1 MTRSRLSAPGLL
13 ARHLVAATGPAVL
26 VAVLVALAVLAVA
39 LAPRAV
45 VRLGTEEVRARLT
58 TESPL
63 RSDVAGL
70 GWISLPYDTTDPDA
84 ESMFGKTDDEL
95 RALPDRLDEPFGS
108 ALAAPQ
114 WVARTV
120 PVEVPADTVHAR
132 MKLTLAFDLAWS
144 DRIRI
149 VSGALPEADPD
160 PEAPVEIAVSAATAD
175 ATRLAVGDVISLGGP
190 LARVSGVFEP
200 VDPVDPYWDR
210 TYDIAEPFIEEV
222 PGKPVT
228 VRAGVYVD
236 PDSIATMQDA
246 VMGGTLAAWYPIIP
260 GSLDYP
266 ELTELRAQSQRL
278 LSSGLSLP
286 DGGHLDLSSGLA
298 LLLDDV
304 TGRVAWMSTL
314 LALSLSG
321 LAGVLAAAL
330 ALGVRTLVAR
340 QSAALAL
347 LGARGAGGWR
357 RRAAL
362 ALEGLLIGLPTAA
375 AALVAA
381 ELLVPT
387 TVGLDAWIPGALIA
401 LAPAALLAALPLPK
415 IGRGERPDLR
425 VRGGNRSRFVAE
437 VAVVALA
444 LVALFLLARRGVA
457 DTAALVGVDPLLAAT
472 PLLLALAGCVLALRF
487 YPLPLLLIQRRLR
500 RASGAT
506 GMLGAARAAR
516 DPALG
521 FAAGL
526 AVVVGVSVVVL
537 SAVLSSTVR
546 AGLEQGARDAVG
558 ADVQL
563 STAAFTSESLQL
575 IELAPGVV
583 DVAAL
588 TFSEGRKLTGEV
600 GGNEVTVV
608 VADTAALHAVRPDI
622 PVLTTD
628 GGDAPILVSTD
639 LLPSIRGTTF
649 DLDGI
654 AVQLHSA
661 VADDLLP
668 GVARRW
674 VLIDATAARALDDPP
689 RPERVLIDTAPG
701 TDPEVVAQDLT
712 HDLSSVQAGLVV
724 SRDVTSALRD
734 ARTPVIV
741 AFETSQVLS
750 ASAALLLTALT
761 LVLASAGAA
770 AGRNRVIGVL
780 RVLGMSARQI
790 RRVLAWELGP
800 LAVVAVVVGTALGLL
815 LPWIVTSVLDL
826 SPFLGGRQPPGVVV
840 EPLTVLGSIA
850 AFILVVVAA
859 SIVALL
865 LGRRLAPAG
874 ALKMGEQ

>member
-13 ARHLVAATGPAVL
+13 TRHLLAAAGPALL
-26 VAVLVALAVLAVA
+26 VAVLVALSVLAVA

-45 VRLGTEEVRARLT
+45 VQLGTEEVRARLA

-63 RSDVAGL
+63 RSDLAGL

-84 ESMFGKTDDEL
+84 ESLLGPTDDEL
-95 RALPDRLDEPFGS
+95 RAIPSRLDEPLAS
-108 ALAAPQ
+108 ALAAPE
-114 WVARTV
+114 WVVRTT
-120 PVEVPADTVHAR
+120 PFEIPGDGVHPS
-132 MKLTLAFDLAWS
+132 MKLALAYDLAWS

-149 VSGALPEADPD
+149 ISGSLPRADAD
-160 PEAPVEIAVSAATAD
+160 PEAPVEIALSVATAE
-175 ATRLAVGDVISLGGP
+175 ATDLAVGDVISLGGP
-190 LARVSGVFEP
+190 EARVSGVFEP
-200 VDPVDPYWDR
+200 TDPLDPYWER
-210 TYDIAEPFIEEV
+210 TYDIAEPFIETL

-228 VRAGVYVD
+228 VKAGVYVD
-236 PDSIATMQDA
+236 PETVATMQDW
-246 VMGGTLAAWYPIIP
+246 VMAGTLAAWYPIVP
-260 GSLDYP
+260 DSLDYP
-266 ELTELRAQSQRL
+266 ELGDLRAQSQRL

-286 DGGHLDLSSGLA
+286 YGGHLDLTSGVA
-298 LLLDDV
+298 FLLDDV

-321 LAGVLAAAL
+321 LVGVLGAAL

-347 LGARGAGGWR
+347 LGARGASGAG

-362 ALEGLLIGLPTAA
+362 AVEGMLVALPSAA
-375 AALVAA
+375 VALVAA
-381 ELLVPT
+381 DLLMPAP
-387 TVGLDAWIPGALIA
+387 VGPEAWVPGALLA
-401 LAPAALLAALPLPK
+401 LAPAVLLAALPLPK

-425 VRGGNRSRFVAE
+425 VRGGNRSRLVAE

-487 YPLPLLLIQRRLR
+487 YPLPLLLVQRRLR

-563 STAAFTSESLQL
+563 STAAFSRESLQL
-575 IELAPGVV
+575 IEEAPGVA
-583 DVAAL
+583 DAAAL

-622 PVLTTD
+622 PVLAADD
-628 GGDAPILVSTD
+628 GEAPILVSTD

-654 AVQLHSA
+654 AVRLQSA

-668 GVARRW
+668 GVSRRW
-674 VLIDATAARALDDPP
+674 VLVDASAARGLDDVPL
-689 RPERVLIDTAPG
+689 PERVLIGTAPG
-701 TDPEVVAQDLT
+701 TDPEVVARDLT

-724 SRDVTSALRD
+724 SRDVTTALRE

-750 ASAALLLTALT
+750 AAAALLLTALT

-840 EPLTVLGSIA
+840 DPITVLGSIA

-859 SIVALL
+859 SIVALV